1 MLGLQHFSPPSDEG
15 GAEGRGGGREKRDKS
30 INKAFFDYPQSPMT
44 LKKSLPQSAMQTAAD
59 GGGPLCHFVPSPHTV
74 GSHPR
79 QREPNETPTFAKEP
93 SFAKVGGYGLSRS
106 FYRIPPPPFG
116 GPPPFRQGRLIQPKV
131 PSTL

>member
-1 MLGLQHFSPPSDEG
+1 MLGFQQFSPPSDEG

-30 INKAFFDYPQSPMT
+30 INKAFFDYPQSLMT

-59 GGGPLCHFVPSPHTV
+59 GGGPLCHFVTSPHTV

-93 SFAKVGGYGLSRS
+93 DLIPNYAL
-106 FYRIPPPPFG
+106 RI
-116 GPPPFRQGRLIQPKV
+116 
-131 PSTL
+131 TN

>member
-1 MLGLQHFSPPSDEG
+1 MLGFQQFSPPSDEG

-59 GGGPLCHFVPSPHTV
+59 GGGPLCHFVTSPHTV

-93 SFAKVGGYGLSRS
+93 IRRAVTFRPL
-106 FYRIPPPPFG
+106 PFLHSLKK
-116 GPPPFRQGRLIQPKV
+116 LIIAYY
-131 PSTL
+131 LY